1 MKHIEADVVLV
12 GGGMSGLCAA
22 TQAQESLNATGGGS
36 VVVFQRVRHHRR
48 RSQHGHGSPCR

>member
-36 VVVFQRVRHHRR
+36 VVVFE
-48 RSQHGHGSPCR
+48 